1 MNASGIGSGDPPGGG
16 APTLRGLD
24 VARVVLA
31 VLACTVVAAVLAS
44 LATATPVRG
53 IPRLSVPLL
62 FAMEAVVIFVALYAA
77 LIRFGFAWADLG
89 WVRVSGR
96 WLAAGVAATVGV
108 YVVSV
113 AAELALQRFGSSREA
128 QWWAE
133 VLPLLPMSV
142 PGFLLVLATGAVA
155 VPIAEE
161 LLFRGV
167 LYGWLRARWGAVR
180 GGMLSALVFALV
192 HPPSAGGTLQIFL
205 VGLVLAWLYERSG
218 SLWPSIVLHGCN
230 NGVGLALLYAAA
242 GLDFA

>member
-1 MNASGIGSGDPPGGG
+1 MNASGTGSDPPGGS

-24 VARVVLA
+24 VARLVLA

-44 LATATPVRG
+44 LAIATPVLRS
-53 IPRLSVPLL
+53 IPELSVPLL
-62 FAMEAVVIFVALYAA
+62 FAMEAAVIFVALYTA

-89 WVRVSGR
+89 WVQVSGR
-96 WLAAGVAATVGV
+96 WLAAGVAATAGV

-113 AAELALQRFGSSREA
+113 TAELALQRFGGDRGT

-133 VLPLLPMSV
+133 LLPLLPMSM

-180 GGMLSALVFALV
+180 GGMLSAVVFALM
-192 HPPSAGGTLQIFL
+192 HPPGGALQIFL

-218 SLWPSIVLHGCN
+218 SLWPSMVLHGCN
-230 NGVGLALLYAAA
+230 NGVGFVLLYAAA
-242 GLDFA
+242 WLDFA